1 MFLSVIIPVYNEE
14 QRLPSAVAAVG
25 DFLAAQPYTSEI
37 IVVENGST
45 DNTVLVGLEALQ
57 RVSGVSAKTQIKT
70 QLIQSARGKG
80 AAVKTGMLSARGKWR
95 FMCDCDLSMP
105 ITELPRLLAETKL
118 AYDIVI
124 ASRAANVGGKRIGEP
139 QGRHLSGLV
148 FNALTRALTPHISD
162 TQCGFKLFS
171 ETAARRLFPRQ
182 TITGWAFDVEILYL
196 AQQAGYSVAEVG
208 VEWHYNGDSR
218 VRVVH
223 DGVHM
228 AQDVMRIWV
237 RGKRGVYAR
246 PMVVNV

>member
-1 MFLSVIIPVYNEE
+1 M
-14 QRLPSAVAAVG
+14 
-25 DFLAAQPYTSEI
+25 LAA
-37 IVVENGST
+37 
-45 DNTVLVGLEALQ
+45 LAALQ
-57 RVSGVSAKTQIKT
+57 NARQLPNITGRVVY
-70 QLIQSARGKG
+70 SARGKG

-208 VEWHYNGDSR
+208 VEWRYNGDSR
-218 VRVVH
+218 IHVLR
-223 DGVHM
+223 DGAAM
-228 AQDVMRIWV
+228 AVDIAGIWW
-237 RGKRGVYAR
+237 RSKRGDYR
-246 PMVVNV
+246 PSETRSVSVGL